1 MYGLISESFAL
12 IWNVFMALTKKNCC
26 FHCNVDLKQN
36 AAFNL
41 VKLIEYFASAIT
53 TVSSNPCVWPSPRTK
68 IYFFLLSIC
77 NDELL
82 STQKIIALL
91 PQSKFGNEKSERELN
106 STLYPES
113 RYLT

>member
-12 IWNVFMALTKKNCC
+12 IWYVFMALTSKNCC
-26 FHCNVDLKQN
+26 FHYNVDLKQN
-36 AAFNL
+36 AAFDL
-41 VKLIEYFASAIT
+41 VKLIEYLASAIT
-53 TVSSNPCVWPSPRTK
+53 TVSSNPCVWRSPRTK

-91 PQSKFGNEKSERELN
+91 PQSKCGKEKSEQQLN

-113 RYLT
+113 KYLT